1 MAAVTAAAAVAAGL
15 SGCSSDGGGGSRSG
29 ASTTPGASSSPS
41 TAPATAAPD
50 PGQSPP
56 QTPAQPP
63 GGTGGTGPAPGTS
76 APAPA
81 PSPSPPAAEM
91 TLVAVTRSGGLAG
104 KNSTLIIKSDGSFL
118 RLDAKAAVIG
128 RDKLSAAAL
137 AKLRTALRE
146 ADFAHL
152 PRISVPDQPV
162 ADGFTYAFRH
172 DGHEVAAADTKI
184 PKGLEKV
191 LGALPSFSPN

>member
-1 MAAVTAAAAVAAGL
+1 MGLAAVTAAAAVAAGL
-15 SGCSSDGGGGSRSG
+15 SGCSSDGGGGPQAG

-41 TAPATAAPD
+41 TAPATDAPD
-50 PGQSPP
+50 PGQSP
-56 QTPAQPP
+56 ARPP
-63 GGTGGTGPAPGTS
+63 GDTAGTGPAPGTS

-81 PSPSPPAAEM
+81 PSPSPPAAEV
-91 TLVAVTRSGGLAG
+91 TLVSVTRSGGLAG

-118 RLDAKAAVIG
+118 RLDAKAAVTG

-146 ADFAHL
+146 ADFARL